1 MSSTVSPRVPASP
14 GGAASSGRAPVR
26 PSGPRGGTERS
37 GSRALRLAALAAGAA
52 VLLFWWVDSPAATFT
67 TPAGTLTSAG
77 ELAGLVASVLVCAQV
92 LLVARVPWFERAVGL
107 DRLVSWHR
115 SLGTTFVLLLASHV
129 VLLVWG
135 QGLATHAGPWSSF
148 WALYD
153 VTPDILRA
161 LLGSLGFVVVA
172 LTSSRLL
179 RRYLSYEWWYLVH
192 LGTYVCVYLTFGH
205 QVHGGTHLAPSPAA
219 QAVWWAMYLA
229 TAASVVLWRVLI
241 PFGRQ
246 VTGLARVERVVP
258 EADGVTS
265 VWLRGRSVAR
275 LQAVAGQFVVV
286 RFLARG
292 HLASAHPYSV
302 STVPDGG
309 RLRLTIGALGD
320 HSSAAAALRP
330 GTRVVLE
337 GPYGRFTADRARH
350 HGVLLVAGGVGVGP
364 VRALAEELWRR
375 GHDVVVLHRA
385 RSAAALALAGELDAA
400 PDLRYVALVG
410 RRAELGHDPL
420 SGPSILAAVPDVARR
435 DVFVCGPPAMCDA
448 VSRAVRSLGV
458 PRSAVH
464 HDELSF

>member
-1 MSSTVSPRVPASP
+1 
-14 GGAASSGRAPVR
+14 
-26 PSGPRGGTERS
+26 
-37 GSRALRLAALAAGAA
+37 
-52 VLLFWWVDSPAATFT
+52 VLLFWWLDSPTASFA

-77 ELAGLVASVLVCAQV
+77 ELAGLVASVAVCAQV

-148 WALYD
+148 WALFD
-153 VTPDILRA
+153 VMPDMLTA
-161 LLGSLGFVVVA
+161 LVGGLGFVVVA
-172 LTSSRLL
+172 LTSARAL
-179 RRYLSYEWWYLVH
+179 RRLLSYEAWYLVH

-205 QVHGGTHLAPSPAA
+205 QVHGGTHLASSPVARD
-219 QAVWWAMYLA
+219 VWWAMYLA
-229 TAASVVLWRVLI
+229 TAASVVLWRVLL

-246 VTGLARVERVVP
+246 LTGLARVERVVP

-275 LQAVAGQFVVV
+275 LGAVAGQFVVV

-302 STVPDGG
+302 SSVPEGG

-320 HSSAAAALRP
+320 HSSAAARLRP
-330 GTRVVLE
+330 GTRVLLE

-350 HGVLLVAGGVGVGP
+350 HGVLLVGGGVGVGP

-385 RSAAALALAGELDAA
+385 RSAATLALAGELGTA
-400 PDLRYVALVG
+400 PGLRYVALVG

-420 SGPSILAAVPDVARR
+420 AAGSILAAVPDVARR